1 MILGELIALILCI
14 IIYILAWYASKKIK
28 WESDYAFLKI
38 LAITIIAVMTV
49 VFAYALFTWISTFN
63 IWQIKIF

>member
-1 MILGELIALILCI
+1 MILGELIASILCI

-28 WESDYAFLKI
+28 WDSDYAFLKI

-49 VFAYALFTWISTFN
+49 AFAYTLFTWISTFN

>member
-14 IIYILAWYASKKIK
+14 MIYILAWYASKKIK
-28 WESDYAFLKI
+28 WESDYALLKV
-38 LAITIIAVMTV
+38 LATVVIIVMTTAFTAV
-49 VFAYALFTWISTFN
+49 LFTWISTFS

>member
-1 MILGELIALILCI
+1 MILGELTLLILCI
-14 IIYILAWYASKKIK
+14 VIYILAWYASMKIK
-28 WESDYAFLKI
+28 LESDYAILKV
-38 LAITIIAVMTV
+38 LAMSLTVVMTV

>member
-1 MILGELIALILCI
+1 MILGELITLILYI

-28 WESDYAFLKI
+28 WESDYAILKV
-38 LAITIIAVMTV
+38 LAIVITTVMTV
-49 VFAYALFTWISTFN
+49 AFAFTLFTWISTFN

>member
-1 MILGELIALILCI
+1 MNLGELTLLILCI

-28 WESDYAFLKI
+28 LESDYAFLKI
-38 LAITIIAVMTV
+38 LAMVVIVFMTV
-49 VFAYALFTWISTFN
+49 VFAYALFTWISTFS